1 MSSGAIIGAVV
12 LIIVAVVVVI
22 VLVTRKSS
30 SGGREALPLVE
41 GSETSTVWVYT
52 KDDPPSDSVGETDI
66 HDDTYD
72 TDKLEKTMINGA
84 FADQQ
89 VSYCRP
95 LRTKQT
101 TIVQATACS
110 KYTERDT
117 EGGEAM
123 CKADSSCTYIATDA
137 SMLNAQ
143 LYRINGGEGE
153 EFPFTEKYRCPDDD
167 PANGKY
173 WGLNVHSQ
181 GKKWRCVTNMY
192 LTSDEDN
199 TVGNYTALKFK
210 PTHFSLEGIEPPKDA
225 IYCGKKKCDR
235 DRDKVNC
242 SVFGRSLQP
251 CPQNYNGRAYTEQSL
266 WYDEPFCAT
275 RLCVPWF

>member
-84 FADQQ
+84 FADKQ
-89 VSYCRP
+89 VSNCRP
-95 LRTKQT
+95 LRTSQT

-110 KYTERDT
+110 KYTKADSNGQADAD
-117 EGGEAM
+117 GGEAK
-123 CKADSSCTYIATDA
+123 CKADSSCTYIPTDA
-137 SMLNAQ
+137 NMLNAQ

-173 WGLNVHSQ
+173 WGLNLYLS
-181 GKKWRCVTNMY
+181 GKRWRCVTNAY
-192 LTSDEDN
+192 LKSDEDN

-210 PTHFSLEGIEPPKDA
+210 PTLFK
-225 IYCGKKKCDR
+225 
-235 DRDKVNC
+235 
-242 SVFGRSLQP
+242 
-251 CPQNYNGRAYTEQSL
+251 EQT
-266 WYDEPFCAT
+266 DNI
-275 RLCVPWF
+275 VPI